1 MSFQSAALRLEEFR
15 LIREHLLK
23 YCGVVLTDDQRAF
36 VERRLRERLVAL
48 NLPDFRAYYRHLRF
62 DPSGPAEIEDAA
74 EAITTHE
81 TYFFREDYQLKSFR
95 DELLPQI
102 YASRERGRLA
112 IWSAGCST
120 GEEPYTLAMLLLEA
134 GVPQGWDVR
143 IFGSDLS
150 RRVISHARR
159 GIYGPSSFRACP
171 DRYRTKYFEQ
181 TPDGLEVTR
190 EVRSLCHFG
199 QLNLVDAA
207 RVALIGK
214 IDVIFCRNVLIYLE
228 PSARRAVIEQFYRRL
243 SPGGYLLLGHS
254 ESLLSTTT
262 SFEPVM
268 LRSDLVYRRALTSAD
283 SFAALNAPSSAT
295 TGMSLGAMLGSS
307 TGPTGGSRT

>member
-1 MSFQSAALRLEEFR
+1 MNASGASLRLEEFR
-15 LIREHLLK
+15 LIREHILK
-23 YCGVVLTDDQRAF
+23 YCGVTLADDQRAF
-36 VERRLRERLVAL
+36 VERRLRERLAVL
-48 NLPDFRAYYRHLRF
+48 GLSDFRAYYRHLRF

-81 TYFFREDYQLKSFR
+81 TYFFREDYQLKAFR

-102 YASRERGRLA
+102 FAKGDRGRLA

-134 GVPQGWDVR
+134 GVPRGWDVR

-159 GIYGPSSFRACP
+159 GVYGPSSFRQCP
-171 DRYRTKYFEQ
+171 DRYRSRFFE
-181 TPDGLEVTR
+181 PSGEGLAVSR

-214 IDVIFCRNVLIYLE
+214 IDVIFCRNVMIYLE

-262 SFEPVM
+262 AFEPIM
-268 LRSDLVYRRALTSAD
+268 LRTDLVYRRSAESQD
-283 SFAALNAPSSAT
+283 SFAMLTQLAQCALREQ
-295 TGMSLGAMLGSS
+295 
-307 TGPTGGSRT
+307 GPNR

>member
-1 MSFQSAALRLEEFR
+1 MNLLGGSLRLEEFR
-15 LIREHLLK
+15 LIRDHLLK
-23 YCGVVLTDDQRAF
+23 YCGVVLADDQRAF
-36 VERRLRERLVAL
+36 VERRLRERLMVL
-48 NLPDFRAYYRHLRF
+48 NLSDFRAYYRHLRF

-81 TYFFREDYQLKSFR
+81 TYFFREEYQLKSFR

-102 YASRERGRLA
+102 YASRARGRLA

-120 GEEPYTLAMLLLEA
+120 GEEPYTLAMMLLDEGIPA
-134 GVPQGWDVR
+134 GWDVR

-159 GIYGPSSFRACP
+159 GVYGPSSFRACP
-171 DRYRTKYFEQ
+171 ERFRTKYFEQ
-181 TPDGLEVTR
+181 TPDGLGVTR

-268 LRSDLVYRRALTSAD
+268 LRSDLVYRRSPASAD
-283 SFAALNAPSSAT
+283 SFANLPAV
-295 TGMSLGAMLGSS
+295 GSS
-307 TGPTGGSRT
+307 SGQGGTST